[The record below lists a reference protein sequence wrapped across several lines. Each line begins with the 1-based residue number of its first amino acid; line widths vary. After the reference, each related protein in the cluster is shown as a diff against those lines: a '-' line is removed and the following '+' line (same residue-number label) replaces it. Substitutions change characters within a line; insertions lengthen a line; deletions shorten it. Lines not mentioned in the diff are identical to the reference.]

1 MMAACSSCG
10 TVQRSATCQLPR
22 KVTSLPTTALR
33 RARSACGRRWG
44 EGDDHIA
51 RDQRGGDY
59 RDPWGG
65 PIRATYGQRQ
75 CIQHRCQCGI
85 GEKGEHLTLSF
96 SKDHAFQT
104 QIRRSHRPCSTG
116 SRRLAS
122 KLSVFICAYCH
133 FHTRAGA
140 DGQPISTTHPDPER
154 IVNRKSCNFTIA
166 TTRFKPRP
174 KPDVCRTLS
183 DR

>member
-85 GEKGEHLTLSF
+85 GEKGEHLILFF
-96 SKDHAFQT
+96 SKDHSFQT

-122 KLSVFICAYCH
+122 NYPHSSVRTAIFTPVPVQTDNRSRP
-133 FHTRAGA
+133 HTR
-140 DGQPISTTHPDPER
+140 
-154 IVNRKSCNFTIA
+154 
-166 TTRFKPRP
+166 
-174 KPDVCRTLS
+174 TLNGL
-183 DR
+183 